1 MEIACPQCSM
11 QYVLD
16 PRLLPPGGTS
26 VQCTECRHVFVAAPP
41 GAQLVGV
48 MPMAGATTPVPGSV
62 ERVGDSTLAFGTPAS
77 GVRSTQIFGSALQ
90 SGATPVPNA
99 TQGFGAVP
107 ARDARAIAVD
117 RTQSFGAVR
126 SDEGLAPLGKTQGYG
141 VLSPVG
147 GAPNPS
153 GVAPGNKTNVFG
165 ALDARSGH
173 GATSPSNATNVFGA
187 VAPTGSSVAPGGA
200 SAGNATNVFGAV
212 APTGAGATSGAA
224 APGHGTHVFGSL
236 SDLSARSAAPGHGTN
251 VFGAVAQTGGTT
263 PGHGTNVF
271 GALSDLSPRSAAPV
285 PGNTTRIFG
294 NTAGSQGASP
304 SGSIALPPEVQAG
317 LGLPST
323 PDVRRTAIFGAP
335 AHSAD
340 SSVRLPYEPP
350 SPVGSDTLRPF
361 APLPAVE
368 SPSSSGAR
376 SGVSRRGSVDLPPEL
391 LAAVRVDSVD
401 TSRGSGSRLSWERLL
416 WGLAVVAGL
425 GLSTFLAY
433 PAWRDR
439 NADMPVEA
447 VKEKDRTV
455 ALLRR
460 DDAASREQAIQGL
473 RALTTS
479 TPRYAEAQA
488 ELAVALALRLDD
500 SKAEAERL
508 RWRAELIA
516 RRIAELERTRAVVDW
531 QARVNA
537 LTEERTALG
546 RDAETLRVSI
556 VERTQELEALMQ
568 SVRAAPEVEPASA
581 VAARVK
587 AQAVH
592 AAVTGAGQALGLSER
607 LRQVESAPSWSVLV
621 RAEYGLNGGSPPES
635 LAVTVAELQALRER
649 DPTLMR
655 AYVLG
660 ARLAMKLRDDA
671 AAKALLDEVLALNNK
686 HELARRLLDDVTPTL
701 ARPATP

>member
-1 MEIACPQCSM
+1 M

-41 GAQLVGV
+41 GAPLVGV
-48 MPMAGATTPVPGSV
+48 MPVTGTPVPGSA
-62 ERVGDSTLAFGTPAS
+62 ERVGDSTMAFGAPAS
-77 GVRSTQIFGSALQ
+77 GVRSTQIFGSASQ

-99 TQGFGAVP
+99 TQGFGALP
-107 ARDARAIAVD
+107 AGDPRAIAVD
-117 RTQSFGAVR
+117 RTQSFGTVR
-126 SDEGLAPLGKTQGYG
+126 SDEGRAPLGKTQGYG
-141 VLSPVG
+141 VLSPVR
-147 GAPNPS
+147 GAPSPS
-153 GVAPGNKTNVFG
+153 EVPPGNATSVFGALDGRSAQGATSPGNATNVFG
-165 ALDARSGH
+165 AIGTAGAGAAGPGH
-173 GATSPSNATNVFGA
+173 GTNVFGA
-187 VAPTGSSVAPGGA
+187 VAPTGSTSTPSGPAPI
-200 SAGNATNVFGAV
+200 NATNVFGAV
-212 APTGAGATSGAA
+212 TPTGSSSVRAGTS
-224 APGHGTHVFGSL
+224 
-236 SDLSARSAAPGHGTN
+236 
-251 VFGAVAQTGGTT
+251 

-271 GALSDLSPRSAAPV
+271 GALSDLSPRSAVPPAAPA

-294 NTAGSQGASP
+294 NTAAAQGTSS
-304 SGSIALPPEVQAG
+304 SGPVTLPPEVQEG

-323 PDVRRTAIFGAP
+323 PAVRRTALFGVP
-335 AHSAD
+335 AYSAE
-340 SSVRLPYEPP
+340 SSVALPDESP
-350 SPVGSDTLRPF
+350 SPVGSETLRPF
-361 APLPAVE
+361 APLPSTEA
-368 SPSSSGAR
+368 PSSSGAR
-376 SGVSRRGSVDLPPEL
+376 SGVARRGSVDLPPEL

-401 TSRGSGSRLSWERLL
+401 TSRNSGSRLSWERLL
-416 WGLAVVAGL
+416 WGFAVVAGL
-425 GLSTFLAY
+425 GLTTFLAY

-439 NADMPVEA
+439 NADMPLEA
-447 VKEKDRTV
+447 VMEKDRTV

-473 RALTTS
+473 RALTAA

-500 SKAEAERL
+500 TKAEAERL
-508 RWRAELIA
+508 RARSELLA
-516 RRIAELERTRAVVDW
+516 RRIAELERARTVVDW

-537 LTEERTALG
+537 LREERTALG

-556 VERTQELEALMQ
+556 VERTQELEAQVQ

-607 LRQVESAPSWSVLV
+607 LRQVESAPGWSVLV
-621 RAEYGLNGGSPPES
+621 RAEYGLNSASPPES
-635 LAVTVAELQALRER
+635 LAVTVSELQALRER
-649 DPTLMR
+649 DPTFMR

-686 HELARRLLDDVTPTL
+686 HELARRLLDDVTQTV
-701 ARPATP
+701 ARSATP